1 MTGVE
6 TANCL
11 IILTSVELTV
21 LIAPPTQEW
30 ILIVLSSLQ
39 FKKQGERMR
48 LDGSV
53 GAVDSYLKGQHHIL
67 FNCLN
72 AVSSIYILS
81 NLLFLFREKETF
93 VVI

>member
-1 MTGVE
+1 
-6 TANCL
+6 
-11 IILTSVELTV
+11 
-21 LIAPPTQEW
+21 
-30 ILIVLSSLQ
+30 
-39 FKKQGERMR
+39 MR

-53 GAVDSYLKGQHHIL
+53 GAVDSYWKGQHHIL

-81 NLLFLFREKETF
+81 NIILLFLFREKETF